1 MIRDRHKLFGDT
13 VNQKSAFDQQL
24 MFFSTSTIHSPYN
37 NNKSDRNISSQNP
50 TLPTE
55 DAYQF
60 PHLHYKNIQSLLQN
74 HKDDLDLLAKL
85 PAGQNKK
92 IDKCKESTYDNSLID
107 KYLPTKLIP
116 YALLARLDKPIGTWL
131 LYLPCSL
138 FGVGSLVLRGSGCV
152 INDLW
157 DVNIDRKVERTRN
170 RPLASGLVTPFQ
182 ALVFLGLQ
190 LSVGL
195 SILLQLNWHS
205 LVTIYPFMKRITY
218 WPQLFLGWSAMAE
231 EGIDLSVTL
240 PLYGAGVFW
249 TLTYDTIYAHQS
261 TALLFNNNSRLWLSL
276 FSGSMIS
283 CLILSGYMNDQGLP
297 YYLLSCMG
305 ASIHSIWQ
313 LKTVDFDNVVDC
325 GKKFKSNKWL
335 GIIVL
340 SGIVSDIAWKNYK
353 KKINYNNNKENTK
366 NNL

>member
-1 MIRDRHKLFGDT
+1 LFG
-13 VNQKSAFDQQL
+13 
-24 MFFSTSTIHSPYN
+24 I
-37 NNKSDRNISSQNP
+37 
-50 TLPTE
+50 
-55 DAYQF
+55 
-60 PHLHYKNIQSLLQN
+60 
-74 HKDDLDLLAKL
+74 
-85 PAGQNKK
+85 
-92 IDKCKESTYDNSLID
+92 
-107 KYLPTKLIP
+107 
-116 YALLARLDKPIGTWL
+116 
-131 LYLPCSL
+131 
-138 FGVGSLVLRGSGCV
+138 GSLVLRGSGCV

-182 ALVFLGLQ
+182 ALVFLILQ
-190 LSVGL
+190 LSVG
-195 SILLQLNWHS
+195 
-205 LVTIYPFMKRITY
+205 
-218 WPQLFLGWSAMAE
+218 WSAMVE

-261 TALLFNNNSRLWLSL
+261 TALLFNNNSRIWLSL

-340 SGIVSDIAWKNYK
+340 S
-353 KKINYNNNKENTK
+353 
-366 NNL
+366 

>member
-1 MIRDRHKLFGDT
+1 LFG
-13 VNQKSAFDQQL
+13 
-24 MFFSTSTIHSPYN
+24 I
-37 NNKSDRNISSQNP
+37 
-50 TLPTE
+50 
-55 DAYQF
+55 
-60 PHLHYKNIQSLLQN
+60 
-74 HKDDLDLLAKL
+74 
-85 PAGQNKK
+85 
-92 IDKCKESTYDNSLID
+92 
-107 KYLPTKLIP
+107 
-116 YALLARLDKPIGTWL
+116 
-131 LYLPCSL
+131 
-138 FGVGSLVLRGSGCV
+138 GSLVLRGSGCV

-182 ALVFLGLQ
+182 ALVFLILQ
-190 LSVGL
+190 LSVG
-195 SILLQLNWHS
+195 
-205 LVTIYPFMKRITY
+205 
-218 WPQLFLGWSAMAE
+218 WSAMVE

-249 TLTYDTIYAHQS
+249 TLTYDTIYAHQDKKFDKLIGVKS
-261 TALLFNNNSRLWLSL
+261 TALLFNNNSRIWLSL

-340 SGIVSDIAWKNYK
+340 SEPDFF
-353 KKINYNNNKENTK
+353 
-366 NNL
+366 